1 MIKQRDQTK
10 RKRTD
15 SAYTSLISSPKR
27 YCRSSAKAIIAE
39 QPDESDKSL
48 RFVVCDV
55 THVTVKRAAERVAFK
70 EVDALLQLVR
80 LELAL
85 GDKQLLQADKAIG
98 RTQIELTDAI
108 NEARYLLMDN
118 MAPFGFRPGE

>member
-55 THVTVKRAAERVAFK
+55 THVTVKRAAERVAIKTKFK

-80 LELAL
+80 LELESN
-85 GDKQLLQADKAIG
+85 I
-98 RTQIELTDAI
+98 R
-108 NEARYLLMDN
+108 RFMDEIY
-118 MAPFGFRPGE
+118 G